1 MNFYQW
7 CTLIA
12 VIAFVVFVVFAVR
25 TLWMVGKTAE
35 AVDELAQSVTDKVNK
50 TEQVFDMVD
59 KTATLLNSRVF
70 QAIGAGIAL
79 VNRFRR
85 HR

>member
-1 MNFYQW
+1 MNFYEW

-12 VIAFVVFVVFAVR
+12 VIFFAVLVIFAVR
-25 TLWMVGKTAE
+25 TLLQVERTAKSVE
-35 AVDELAQSVTDKVNK
+35 YLAQSMTDKVDK

-59 KTATLLNSRVF
+59 KTATLLNSKIF

-79 VNRFRR
+79 VNRLRK
-85 HR
+85 

>member
-1 MNFYQW
+1 MDFYQW

-12 VIAFVVFVVFAVR
+12 VAAFVVLVVFAVR
-25 TLWMVGKTAE
+25 TLLQVGKAAE
-35 AVDELAQSVTDKVNK
+35 SVTELSDSVTEKVNK
-50 TEQVFDMVD
+50 TEQAFDMLD
-59 KTATLLNSRVF
+59 KTATLLNSKVF

-85 HR
+85 GR